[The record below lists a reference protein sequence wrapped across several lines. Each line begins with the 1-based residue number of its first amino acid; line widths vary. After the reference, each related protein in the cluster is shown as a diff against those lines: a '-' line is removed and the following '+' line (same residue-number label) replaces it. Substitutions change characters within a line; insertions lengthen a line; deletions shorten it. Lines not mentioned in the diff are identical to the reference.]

1 MNTPNKLTVVRI
13 ALVPFFLFFLL
24 PGSIPHHYLIAA
36 ALFGIASITDA
47 VDGKLARKNNQ
58 VTNFGKFLDPLADKI
73 LVMAA
78 FVGFVE
84 QGLISSWFVVIML
97 AREFLVTS
105 LRLVASNSGEV
116 IAANMWG
123 KAKTVSQIVVILV
136 ILLIEEV
143 HTYGWFMP
151 CGPFWPIV
159 IFILMCITTLLTVI
173 SGVNYVWQNRKY
185 INIKS

>member
-13 ALVPFFLFFLL
+13 ALVPFFLFSLL
-24 PGSIPHHYLIAA
+24 AAFIPHHYLIAA
-36 ALFGIASITDA
+36 ALFAIASITDA
-47 VDGKLARKNNQ
+47 VDGKMARKNNE

-143 HTYGWFMP
+143 HTLGWFMP
-151 CGPFWPIV
+151 YGLFWPVV
-159 IFILMCITTLLTVI
+159 IFILMTVTTLLTVI